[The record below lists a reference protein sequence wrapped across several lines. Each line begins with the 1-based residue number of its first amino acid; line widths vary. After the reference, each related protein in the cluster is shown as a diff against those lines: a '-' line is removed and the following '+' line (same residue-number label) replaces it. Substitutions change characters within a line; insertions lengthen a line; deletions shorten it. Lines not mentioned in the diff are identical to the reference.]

1 MGVKLAK
8 TAGFCMGVKRAV
20 DMVLDMVRQKGHEAI
35 YTYGPLIHNPQT
47 IELLRQRGITP
58 IRHLQEIEKVPVGAF
73 MVIRAHGIAPGERK
87 KIKEKGFRI
96 IDATCP
102 KVAHV
107 QAIIRKRAGAGFAV
121 LIAGDREHPE
131 VNGLLGFAG
140 SEGIVIGAP
149 EEVDG
154 LPPLT
159 KVCVVAQTT
168 QSLEEYAAIV
178 RRVKERFPEA
188 EIFDTICDSTEK
200 RQTEIKALASGTDAV
215 FIVGGRNS
223 ANTRRLAE
231 LAKLRGKPAFHI
243 ETADELKEIDV
254 SRYRRIGVSAGAS
267 TPNWIIGRVVDHLT
281 GRLGKREEIL
291 RHLFKVWV
299 FAVRTDIYS
308 AAGAGFLS
316 FAAMLLQGLPV
327 KPVLI
332 LTASLY
338 VYAMHVLNRF
348 INRKASSISSFRE
361 ESYLIHEK
369 IYITLAV
376 LSMILALSASFAAGT
391 APFILLFV
399 ISFSGVFYNTRILP
413 RGWRFQRLKDI
424 PGSKNIATA
433 IAWAAVTALLP
444 WIDAGPTLTPGVVIA
459 FLFINGMVFTRSAL
473 SDILDIQSDRLIGR
487 ETLPALI
494 GERKTL
500 IILQGISGFLFVLL
514 FIAPFAGWATSL
526 SFFLLTCVFYIWICF
541 KLYDRRSGFSGVV
554 LEGLLESGYMIAGA
568 SAFLWLVVVRGLAA

>member
-20 DMVLDMVRQKGHEAI
+20 DMVLDMVRQKGHGTI

-47 IELLRQRGITP
+47 VELLRQRGIIP
-58 IRHLQEIEKVPVGAF
+58 IRRLHEIEGVPAGAF
-73 MVIRAHGIAPGERK
+73 MVIRAHGISPGERK

-107 QAIIRKRAGAGFAV
+107 QAIIRKRAGAGFTV

-140 SEGIVIGAP
+140 GAGIVIGAP

-154 LPPLT
+154 LPALT

-188 EIFDTICDSTEK
+188 VIFDTICDSTEK
-200 RQTEIKALASGTDAV
+200 RQTEIKALAAGTDAV

-254 SRYRRIGVSAGAS
+254 ETYRRIGVSGGAS

-291 RHLFKVWV
+291 RHLFKIWV

-327 KPVLI
+327 NPLLI

-361 ESYLIHEK
+361 ESYLLHEK
-369 IYITLAV
+369 IYVTLAV
-376 LSMILALSASFAAGT
+376 LSMILAIGASLAAGM

-399 ISFSGVFYNTRILP
+399 ISLSGVLYNTRILP
-413 RGWRFQRLKDI
+413 RGWRFQSLKDI

-433 IAWAAVTALLP
+433 VAWAAVTALLP
-444 WIDAGPTLTPGVVIA
+444 WIEAGPTLTPGVVIA
-459 FLFINGMVFTRSAL
+459 FLFIAGIVFTRSAL

-487 ETLPALI
+487 ETIPVLI

-514 FIAPFAGWATSL
+514 FAAPPAGWSTSL

-554 LEGLLESGYMIAGA
+554 LEGLLESGYMIAGV
-568 SAFLWLVVVRGLAA
+568 SAFLWLLAVRGLAA

>member
-20 DMVLDMVRQKGHEAI
+20 DMVLDMVRQKGHGTI

-47 IELLRQRGITP
+47 IELLRQRGIIP
-58 IRHLQEIEKVPVGAF
+58 IRRLQEIEGVPAGAF
-73 MVIRAHGIAPGERK
+73 MVIRAHGISPGERK
-87 KIKEKGFRI
+87 KIEEKGFRI

-107 QAIIRKRAGAGFAV
+107 QAIIKKRAGAGFTV

-140 SEGIVIGAP
+140 EAGIVIGAP

-154 LPPLT
+154 LPALT

-178 RRVKERFPEA
+178 RRVKERFPESV
-188 EIFDTICDSTEK
+188 IFDTICDSTEK
-200 RQTEIKALASGTDAV
+200 RQTEIKALAAGTDAV

-231 LAKLRGKPAFHI
+231 LAKLQGKPAFHI
-243 ETADELKEIDV
+243 ETADELREIDV
-254 SRYRRIGVSAGAS
+254 EAYRRIGVSGGAS

-291 RHLFKVWV
+291 RHLFKIWV

-327 KPVLI
+327 DLLLI

-361 ESYLIHEK
+361 ESYLLHEK
-369 IYITLAV
+369 IYMTLAV
-376 LSMILALSASFAAGT
+376 LSMILALSASFAAGM

-399 ISFSGVFYNTRILP
+399 ISLSGVLYNTRILP
-413 RGWRFQRLKDI
+413 RGWRFQSLKDI

-444 WIDAGPTLTPGVVIA
+444 WIEAGLTLTPGVVIA
-459 FLFINGMVFTRSAL
+459 FLFIAGIVFTRSAL

-487 ETLPALI
+487 ETLPVLI

-500 IILQGISGFLFVLL
+500 IILQGISGLLFVLL
-514 FIAPFAGWATSL
+514 FAASPAGWSTSL
-526 SFFLLTCVFYIWICF
+526 SYFLLTCVFYIWICF

-568 SAFLWLVVVRGLAA
+568 SAFFWLVAVRGPAA